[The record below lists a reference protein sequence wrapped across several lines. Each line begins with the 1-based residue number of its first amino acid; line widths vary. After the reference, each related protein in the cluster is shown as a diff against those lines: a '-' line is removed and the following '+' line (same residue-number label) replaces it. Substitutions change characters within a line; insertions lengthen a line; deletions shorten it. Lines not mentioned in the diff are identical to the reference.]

1 VRITATGLLYQV
13 ASSETAEMVF
23 HDLAGWIMMPM
34 ALALLFVEQKMLAS
48 LFLDDQAVSR
58 VPMSGGGIGGLR

>member
-1 VRITATGLLYQV
+1 
-13 ASSETAEMVF
+13 
-23 HDLAGWIMMPM
+23 M